1 MRTRII
7 LALVILFTLLLTSCA
22 QTGSLTEE
30 EMISIVK
37 DLEAATNADDIEA
50 VMALLT
56 DSVVILLPDDVEFPG
71 KPTGR
76 FEGKDEA
83 REFYEYC
90 KEIWAKLVFSNFQT
104 VGNYLMHDLRVTFR
118 DASLWN
124 FTERRFGFEGGKIN
138 YLGP

>member
-1 MRTRII
+1 MRKRII

-37 DLEAATNADDIEA
+37 DLESATNADDIEA

-56 DSVVILLPDDVEFPG
+56 DDVVIILPDDIEFPG

-83 REFYEYC
+83 REFNEYGM
-90 KEIWAKLVFSNFQT
+90 EIWAKFVFSNFQK
-104 VGNYLMHDLRVTFR
+104 VDNYLKHDLRVTFG
-118 DASLWN
+118 DASFGK